1 MSNDLLPCTRCHKP
15 FVSGDAL
22 MIDRESMTWVHV
34 ECPSVYDVN
43 EVRSKLM
50 AQYAAHLD
58 AQLTV
63 AEARQFAEG
72 HTTEG
77 DVIIAHGLGVLL

>member
-1 MSNDLLPCTRCHKP
+1 MICALCHTP
-15 FVSGDAL
+15 FKSGDTL
-22 MIDRESMTWVHV
+22 MADAERQAWVHV
-34 ECPSVYDVN
+34 ECPSVYDVD
-43 EVRSKLM
+43 EVRSKCM
-50 AQYAAHLD
+50 AQYAAYLD